1 MAGPKSRIVQKGLG
15 ALGNI
20 YDQLNLARFGKG
32 DKPYPEPEWD
42 KAQGWEEYVRQLQL
56 RDQALADKGALAN
69 LGDEPVDLGRREFL
83 QKAPKAVVGGA
94 GAAAGLGTAAAL
106 GAKALFTKGE
116 FDDII
121 SKVKS
126 AFDENWQDI
135 SFRTT
140 DSPSET
146 LQKKLGIDDNEF
158 AKISDDTSFIE
169 HLEEIELDPAQM
181 SSSEI
186 ATEVKGLV
194 DEAMGSFS
202 WDFSKGRGDNPSVL
216 IDEFK
221 IPAFKNEVSK
231 QFPEL
236 DPQDIAELA
245 EKIF

>member
-1 MAGPKSRIVQKGLG
+1 MPGPKGTIARG
-15 ALGNI
+15 AL
-20 YDQLNLARFGKG
+20 
-32 DKPYPEPEWD
+32 E
-42 KAQGWEEYVRQLQL
+42 
-56 RDQALADKGALAN
+56 ALTDI
-69 LGDEPVDLGRREFL
+69 GDEAVDLGRRAFL

-94 GAAAGLGTAAAL
+94 GAAAGLGGAAAI
-106 GAKALFTKGE
+106 GAKALFTKGK

-146 LQKKLGIDDNEF
+146 LQRKLGIDDNEF
-158 AKISDDTSFIE
+158 AKISEDTSFME
-169 HLEEIELDPAQM
+169 QFEEIELDPDQM
-181 SSSEI
+181 SSFEI
-186 ATEVKGLV
+186 TTEVKGLV
-194 DEAMGSFS
+194 DEAMGDFS

-216 IDEFK
+216 IDQFK

-236 DPQDIAELA
+236 DPKDIAELA

>member
-1 MAGPKSRIVQKGLG
+1 MAGPKGTIARG
-15 ALGNI
+15 AL
-20 YDQLNLARFGKG
+20 
-32 DKPYPEPEWD
+32 E
-42 KAQGWEEYVRQLQL
+42 
-56 RDQALADKGALAN
+56 ALTDI
-69 LGDEPVDLGRREFL
+69 GDEAVDLGRRAFL

-94 GAAAGLGTAAAL
+94 GAAAGLGAAAI
-106 GAKALFTKGE
+106 GAKALFTKGK

-158 AKISDDTSFIE
+158 AKISEDTSFME
-169 HLEEIELDPAQM
+169 QFEEIELDPDQM

-186 ATEVKGLV
+186 TTEVKGLV

-202 WDFSKGRGDNPSVL
+202 WDFYKGRGDNPSVL
-216 IDEFK
+216 IDQFK

-236 DPQDIAELA
+236 DPNEVDELA
-245 EKIF
+245 SRLF